1 MFNFLT
7 RLLTVARLVLDALIP
22 MADPLRALVALNLK
36 DFLTSLGLVQVVGV
50 LTMRPLR
57 MPAVHL

>member
-36 DFLTSLGLVQVVGV
+36 DFLISLGLVQVVGV